1 MMQLDMPAYN
11 PLLCHCKKEKRNHF
25 IAVVILRMHAV
36 VGIQSAGMTV
46 LGSKQVT
53 LTD

>member
-1 MMQLDMPAYN
+1 MRLDMPAYN

-36 VGIQSAGMTV
+36 VGIQSAGTTI